1 MSEETLIES
10 GTAVAEIIE
19 AARARKGAKLIDVAQ
34 FCDDSGPVPMLMT
47 PCEGGAVD
55 AESVLDEVKAWREFR
70 RERPD
75 RREGTAQL
83 GTLDSFID
91 HARRFMDS
99 DSTVWIAPDPRA
111 PKFTAILDY
120 HEAVNPPEPSTPM
133 LPVKAG
139 DAPAD
144 MIHEATRVALPRFG
158 RHRGVFVPAFSPE
171 WELWMGANDKPIG
184 QAAFAKLIE
193 LGSPNLVDVDDLPTD
208 EETEAPQVQKLS
220 AWYHRRFGAKF
231 EIGDFFASSGRML
244 EMAEGLIATVE
255 EKIGEVES
263 RSGGSKAVVFESTT
277 RTTVQIPTA
286 FLLQLPIFRG
296 GDLIEIPARLR
307 MATRVTG
314 DTKRLEWTV
323 SLWNPAAAVARDVAD
338 MATTVKARTGLP
350 CFTGTPEP

>member
-1 MSEETLIES
+1 MSEESKAGIP
-10 GTAVAEIIE
+10 EIIE
-19 AARARKGAKLIDVAQ
+19 AARARKGAKLIDVVQ
-34 FCDDSGPVPMLMT
+34 FAEADEGPVPMLML
-47 PCEGGAVD
+47 PEAGGGIST
-55 AESVLDEVKAWREFR
+55 ESVLEEVKAWREFR

-75 RREGTAQL
+75 RRDGTAQL
-83 GTLDSFID
+83 GTMDSFID
-91 HARRFMDS
+91 HALRFMDQ
-99 DSTVWIAPDPRA
+99 DSTVWISPDPRA
-111 PKFTAILDY
+111 PKFTSILDY
-120 HEAVNPPEPSTPM
+120 HEAVNPPEPAVKA
-133 LPVKAG
+133 LPIKAG
-139 DAPAD
+139 DEPAE
-144 MIHEATRVALPRFG
+144 MTHESARVALPRFG

-184 QAAFAKLIE
+184 QVAFAKLIE
-193 LGSPNLVDVDDLPTD
+193 LGSPNLVDVEDLPTD
-208 EETEAPQVQKLS
+208 GDGPQVQKLS

-323 SLWNPAAAVARDVAD
+323 SLWNPAAAVARDVED
-338 MATTVKARTGLP
+338 MAAQVKARTGLP
-350 CFTGTPEP
+350 CFTGTPEA